1 MRVGLILFTLSEI
14 LPTACTSERESR
26 RYPVKFEA
34 RDPLQDAKAAL
45 EIQEQILQKS
55 KGDEPWMKEV
65 VTGLAKSAKDF
76 QDSADTTRELV
87 KNPKAWGPGSLKF
100 LDHS

>member
-1 MRVGLILFTLSEI
+1 M
-14 LPTACTSERESR
+14 
-26 RYPVKFEA
+26 KFENCA
-34 RDPLQDAKAAL
+34 PLQDAKAAL

-76 QDSADTTRELV
+76 QDSADF
-87 KNPKAWGPGSLKF
+87 F
-100 LDHS
+100 LTYLCGAHIYIYI

>member
-1 MRVGLILFTLSEI
+1 MATRMRVGLILFTNQSNFSFRDQQSLA
-14 LPTACTSERESR
+14 PWKESQ

-34 RDPLQDAKAAL
+34 LDPVQDAKAAL

-76 QDSADTTRELV
+76 QDSADT
-87 KNPKAWGPGSLKF
+87 F
-100 LDHS
+100 LT